1 MPRRL
6 ACQPAAWLFKSD
18 PSSCGTHGPCLPA
31 LLQAGRTGTAGAAL
45 STPNTALMSPS
56 TLRSWTAAAARRR
69 QQVQGRQ
76 RPAGTPPRPCRSG
89 ECRCGAPRRAM
100 QHGPSLAEAA
110 PAWLGQRRSC
120 WPGAIA
126 AGFFLNCPTRVLVLH
141 FYKLS
146 PPNLLTLHRTHFVAS
161 SSLATPCVTGHV

>member
-100 QHGPSLAEAA
+100 QHEPSLAEAA
-110 PAWLGQRRSC
+110 PAWLGRRRSC

-161 SSLATPCVTGHV
+161 SSLATPCVPGHV